1 MSLAR
6 WVVLVA
12 MIAAVPA
19 ATAVSAAD
27 SPAAPAARPQ
37 PKCRPEVVPGDNP
50 RVDLEVDPRCRV
62 LVAPVSINGTA
73 GRFVVATGTAHTL
86 VSPDFAGKAGIAGGA
101 VTASDGSKIAHV
113 ESLKVGSMDFK
124 NFDVRIASFDA
135 AAKQL
140 ERRPDGILG
149 ADVLLA
155 TPITLDCAKKSLTF
169 GRPPDLAAWKAV
181 PAVLSFHRLVVQAT
195 FDGESADLMVD
206 SAANPSFLV
215 RCDWRGQTEKAGGHE
230 LALPRTV
237 ALGGLDIGPMK
248 PVLGE
253 QCLLGLDLFNR
264 SAIVL
269 DAQEKKVYFP
279 AGSFAAA
286 KLIARTPEGTAQT
299 IAPDAEKQA
308 GAKTLPARVEKQVG
322 DLQAKLL
329 ALTEERF
336 KVTAAVTQAEQK
348 ALEAVKLTPDEIA
361 EEFAKGMIT
370 NPLRTYRVAVTAGI
384 PQLQAVSAKFAVLQK
399 QVKMVKDDRQAADA
413 LPSLVAFE
421 EQVNSARK
429 NIAEQVADLTVKAGD
444 FKTAIGLYQALLQA
458 PPEARRAADLR
469 PLKEKIAGAYEKAH
483 DFRNALTT
491 YKEAFDSV
499 SESEHPQ
506 NLPLMLKV
514 AQMYER
520 TDDLKLALQMFKHVQ
535 KDIPKGASV
544 SNLDK
549 KIAELENKVDAATP
563 KTAPPP
569 PRSR

>member
-514 AQMYER
+514 AQMYEK